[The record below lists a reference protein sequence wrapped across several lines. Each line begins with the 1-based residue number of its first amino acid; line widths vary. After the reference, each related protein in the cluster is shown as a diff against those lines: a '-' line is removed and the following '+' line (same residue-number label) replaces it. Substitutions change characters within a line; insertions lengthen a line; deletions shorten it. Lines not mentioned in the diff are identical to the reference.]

1 MNLKNVL
8 KNSWK
13 ALPIVSLY
21 NIGNDSVKSTFGKLL
36 GHLLYASIPLVYL
49 VGSTISGTP
58 NPLGW
63 REAIEERQEYNQL
76 YDKAAECVEKDGV
89 EGLSLNEVGELYSR
103 AGINFKVPEM
113 RDFKKGFNFR
123 GNLRYGNFYR
133 PSAAFDGPEL
143 KKAHLEKIAESCES
157 EGKLE

>member
-1 MNLKNVL
+1 MSLKDTL

-13 ALPIVSLY
+13 FLPIVSLFRY
-21 NIGNDSVKSTFGKLL
+21 SNDEPSNSWVKGTGHALYATTPLILLL
-36 GHLLYASIPLVYL
+36 GSIL
-49 VGSTISGTP
+49 SGTP

-63 REAIEERQEYNQL
+63 REAIEERQEYNQF

-89 EGLSLNEVGELYSR
+89 EGLSLNEIGELYSR
-103 AGINFKVPEM
+103 AGIDFKVPEM